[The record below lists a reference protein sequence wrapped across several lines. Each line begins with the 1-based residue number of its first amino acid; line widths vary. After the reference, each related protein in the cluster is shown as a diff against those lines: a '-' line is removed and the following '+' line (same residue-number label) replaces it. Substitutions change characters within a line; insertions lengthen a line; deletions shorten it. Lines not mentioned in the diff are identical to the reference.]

1 MTIKLGIRRREG
13 LPRLISLKAG
23 FSFVIHVARKKTWT
37 EKLED
42 SKGLPRVEK
51 INDRMSKVWGCGT
64 MVIPAPKE
72 VDEIMRKVPAGKVI
86 TINEIRAALAK
97 IHNTTI
103 CCPITTG
110 IFARI
115 AAGAAVE
122 QQGKVEHIT
131 PYWRT
136 LKSGGVINEKYPG
149 GIEGQKRLLQKEG
162 HKIVQKGKNSVVVEY
177 ARSLARV

>member
-1 MTIKLGIRRREG
+1 MHKTLEE
-13 LPRLISLKAG
+13 LPRLISLEVD
-23 FSFVIHVARKKTWT
+23 FSLVIHVARKKTWT

-51 INDRMSKVWGCGT
+51 INDKMRKVWGCGT

-86 TINEIRAALAK
+86 TINEIRSALAK
-97 IHNTTI
+97 RHNATI

-115 AAGAAVE
+115 AAGAAEE
-122 QQGKVEHIT
+122 QQRKTEYIT

-149 GIEGQKRLLQKEG
+149 GIEGQKRLLLKEG
-162 HKIVQKGKNSVVVEY
+162 HKLVQKGKNAVVVDY
-177 ARSLARV
+177 MKSLARV